1 MHKVCNFL
9 FVLKVLM
16 NLHCNMNN
24 DSVIEV
30 IDKVEIVQFFLEI
43 IQELFVIM

>member
-9 FVLKVLM
+9 FAPYDLK
-16 NLHCNMNN
+16 NLRCGMSINL
-24 DSVIEV
+24 V
-30 IDKVEIVQFFLEI
+30 IDKVEIVQFSLEI

>member
-16 NLHCNMNN
+16 KVLMNQHCK
-24 DSVIEV
+24 V

>member
-9 FVLKVLM
+9 FVLKVMM
-16 NLHCNMNN
+16 NLHCNTNN
-24 DSVIEV
+24 NSV

>member
-1 MHKVCNFL
+1 
-9 FVLKVLM
+9 M

-24 DSVIEV
+24 DPV